1 LHLTNLDT
9 DPANATLHPA
19 PLIAEFEKLS
29 LQSKDGK
36 AFTNIQCQATA
47 TNIRD
52 VIIYSVM
59 SANSS
64 NSCLLSTKA
73 ICDYETLPW
82 IRSKALGKLG
92 PEGLVVVM
100 NDFFDGATAEVAI
113 RLSKERL
120 G

>member
-1 LHLTNLDT
+1 M
-9 DPANATLHPA
+9 
-19 PLIAEFEKLS
+19 IAEFEKLS
-29 LQSKDGK
+29 PECHNDK
-36 AFTNIQCQATA
+36 AFVNIQCQATA

-59 SANSS
+59 SANAS

-73 ICDYETLPW
+73 ICDSETLPW
-82 IRSKALGKLG
+82 VRRNALGKLG

-113 RLSKERL
+113 GLSRERL